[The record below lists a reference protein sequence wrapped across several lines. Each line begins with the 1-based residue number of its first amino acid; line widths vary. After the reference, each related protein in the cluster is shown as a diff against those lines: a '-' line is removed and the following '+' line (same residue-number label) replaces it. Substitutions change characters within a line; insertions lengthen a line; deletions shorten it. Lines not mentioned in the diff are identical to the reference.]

1 MTATDTPVIACQT
14 PGSNKIQL
22 HHQQRLAMVYV
33 RQSSPHQVLEH
44 RESTALQYNLR
55 CRAIEWGWPAE
66 RVLVIDEDQG
76 HTATT
81 AEGRLG
87 FQRLLAEVGLDHVG
101 VVLGIEMSRLARSCK
116 DWYHLLEL
124 CALFGTLLAD
134 QDGLYDPRN
143 YNDRLLLGLKGTLSE
158 AELHILRQRMEQG
171 RLNKARRGELFNH
184 PPIGY
189 VRGPSGDMQ
198 IDPDEQVQGVVR
210 LIFRKFDE
218 LGSIN
223 ALLQYLVRNDVRL
236 GIRPHYGPD
245 RGTSQWRRPNR
256 ATLNNLLHRPLYA
269 GAYSWGLRP
278 TDPRRKIPG
287 RPSTGRTVARATEC
301 AVLIKDRCPAYITW
315 DQYQANLK
323 QMEDNRNRW
332 DTPGAVREG
341 PALLKGLLVCGRC
354 GHRLLISYGGNQQ
367 PRYSCQRDHIDY
379 GEPLCQSLAG
389 RRLDDL
395 IARQVLSVLE
405 PASLELSLSASADI
419 QRERDELEKHWQR
432 RLERARYE
440 KDRAARQYHAVEPE
454 NRLVAREL
462 EKRWEQSL
470 RDERTLQEEHDRFK
484 RQQPAEL
491 TEADRAMIRS
501 LAEDIPA
508 LWHSPGTPSA
518 DRQNI
523 VRHLIERVVLTP
535 QSSVND
541 AVDVTIYFAGGFRSH
556 HELRRSVAR
565 YAQMHDYQPLLDR
578 VQELTRQKQTARQ
591 IAEQLNR
598 EGWRP
603 PKRRETFNVSMVQ
616 HLRWQRGFRKVHTCR
631 QPNELLGRDE
641 WWFIDLVRALD
652 VPAPTLYH
660 WLRRG
665 WVRGRQLAGPQGRWI
680 LWADGDE
687 LDRLRRLR
695 SCSRGWFNQPQAAEL
710 TRPKPRSPESEK
722 L

>member
-1 MTATDTPVIACQT
+1 MTCEM
-14 PGSNKIQL
+14 PGTNKIQP
-22 HHQQRLAMVYV
+22 HHRERLAMVYV

-44 RESTALQYNLR
+44 RESAALQYNLR
-55 CRAIEWGWPAE
+55 CRAIEWGWARE
-66 RVLVIDEDQG
+66 RVVVIDEDQG

-158 AELHILRQRMEQG
+158 AELHILHQRMEQG

-189 VRGPSGDMQ
+189 VRGAAGQIQ
-198 IDPDEQVQGVVR
+198 IDADEQVQAVVR

-223 ALLQYLVRNDVRL
+223 ALLHYLVRNDIRL
-236 GIRPHYGPD
+236 GIRPHSGPD
-245 RGTSQWRRPNR
+245 RGVLQWRRPNR
-256 ATLNNLLHRPLYA
+256 ATLTNLLHRPLYA

-278 TDPRRKIPG
+278 IDARRKIPG
-287 RPSTGRTVARATEC
+287 RPATGRKVARATEC

-315 DQYQANLK
+315 EQYMANLRR
-323 QMEDNRNRW
+323 MEDNRSRW
-332 DTPGAVREG
+332 DSRGATREG
-341 PALLKGLLVCGRC
+341 SALLKGLLVCGQC
-354 GHRLLISYGGNQQ
+354 GYRLLVSYGTSGQ
-367 PRYSCQRDHIDY
+367 PRYSCQRHHIDY
-379 GEPLCQSLAG
+379 GGPLCQSLAG
-389 RRLDDL
+389 RRLDEF
-395 IARQVLSVLE
+395 IARHVLKVLE
-405 PASLELSLSASADI
+405 PASLELSLMAAADI
-419 QRERDELEKHWQR
+419 ERERQELEEHWQR

-470 RDERTLQEEHDRFK
+470 LDERAVQEAHDRF
-484 RQQPAEL
+484 RTQQPAAL
-491 TEADRAMIRS
+491 TQGDRETIRS
-501 LAEDIPA
+501 LAQDIPA
-508 LWHSPGTPSA
+508 LWHSPNTSSI
-518 DRQNI
+518 DRQSI
-523 VRHLIERVVLTP
+523 VRHLIDHVVVTS
-535 QSSVND
+535 QSNSETVG
-541 AVDVTIYFAGGFRSH
+541 VTIHFAGGFTSH

-565 YAQMHDYQPLLDR
+565 YAQMHDYVQLLDR
-578 VQELTRQKQTARQ
+578 VQELTQQKQTANQ
-591 IAEQLNR
+591 IATQLNR

-603 PKRRETFNVSMVQ
+603 PKRRDTFNASMVQ
-616 HLRWQRGFRKVHTCR
+616 HLRGCR
-631 QPNELLGRDE
+631 SLSEVRPRRQSDDLLGKDE
-641 WWFIDLVRALD
+641 WWFSDLARALD
-652 VPAPTLYH
+652 LPQPTLYS
-660 WLRRG
+660 WRRRG
-665 WVRGRQLAGPQGRWI
+665 WIHARQLPGPQGCWI
-680 LWADGDE
+680 MWADGDE

-695 SCSRGWFNQPQAAEL
+695 SCSRSWFNQPQAAEL
-710 TRPKPRSPESEK
+710 TTPKSRTVT
-722 L
+722 

>member
-1 MTATDTPVIACQT
+1 MTTPDTAVITCATPSS
-14 PGSNKIQL
+14 PKIQAC
-22 HHQQRLAMVYV
+22 HRQRLAMVYV

-55 CRAIEWGWPAE
+55 CRATEWGWPAE

-134 QDGLYDPRN
+134 QDGVYDPRN

-189 VRGPSGDMQ
+189 VRGPAGEMQ
-198 IDPDEQVQGVVR
+198 IDADEQVQAVVR
-210 LIFRKFDE
+210 LIFRIFDE

-223 ALLQYLVRNDVRL
+223 ALLRYLVRNDIRL
-236 GIRPHYGPD
+236 GIRPHCGPE
-245 RGTSQWRRPNR
+245 RGALQWRRPNR
-256 ATLNNLLHRPLYA
+256 VTLTNLLHRPLYA

-278 TDPRRKIPG
+278 TDPRRKVPG
-287 RPSTGRTVARATEC
+287 RPSTGRTVAKATEC

-323 QMEDNRNRW
+323 RMEDNRNRC
-332 DTPGAVREG
+332 DTRGAVREG

-354 GHRLLISYGGNQQ
+354 GRRLLISYGTSQR
-367 PRYSCQRDHIDY
+367 PRYSCQRNYIDY

-389 RRLDDL
+389 RRLDEL
-395 IARQVLSVLE
+395 IARQVLRVLE
-405 PASLELSLSASADI
+405 PASLELSLSASGDI
-419 QRERDELEKHWQR
+419 QRERDELDRHWQR
-432 RLERARYE
+432 RLERGRFE
-440 KDRAARQYHAVEPE
+440 RDRAARQYHAVEPE

-470 RDERTLQEEHDRFK
+470 LDERALQEDYARFK

-491 TEADRAMIRS
+491 TESDCTMIHA
-501 LAEDIPA
+501 LAQDIPR
-508 LWHSPGTPSA
+508 LWRSPQTTSA
-518 DRQNI
+518 DRQRV
-523 VRHLIERVVLTP
+523 VRYLLERVVVTP
-535 QSSVND
+535 QAAVND
-541 AVDVTIYFAGGFRSH
+541 ALDVAIHFAGGFISH
-556 HELRRSVAR
+556 HELRRAVAR
-565 YAQMHDYQPLLDR
+565 YDQMHDYPQLLDR
-578 VQELTRQKQTARQ
+578 VQELAQQKQTARQ

-603 PKRRETFNVSMVQ
+603 PKRRETFNQSMVQ
-616 HLRWQRGFRKVHTCR
+616 HLLWQRGFRQEHPRR
-631 QPNELLGRDE
+631 QPAEPLGPDE
-641 WWFIDLVRALD
+641 WWFIDLARALNT
-652 VPAPTLYH
+652 PTPTLYH

-665 WVRGRQLAGPQGRWI
+665 WVHGRQLPGPQGRWI

-695 SCSRGWFNQPQAAEL
+695 GCSRSWFNQPQAAEL
-710 TRPKPRSPESEK
+710 TTPKPRTVT
-722 L
+722 

>member
-1 MTATDTPVIACQT
+1 MSTTEAPPIPGDTQ
-14 PGSNKIQL
+14 GSSKIQPR
-22 HHQQRLAMVYV
+22 HCQRLAVVYV

-87 FQRLLAEVGLDHVG
+87 FQRLLAELSLDHVG

-184 PPIGY
+184 PPLGY
-189 VRGPSGDMQ
+189 VRGPSGEVQ
-198 IDPDEQVQGVVR
+198 IDPDEEVQAVVR

-223 ALLQYLVRNDVRL
+223 ALLHYLVGNDIRL
-236 GIRPHYGPD
+236 GIRPHWGPD
-245 RGTSQWRRPNR
+245 RGVLQWRRPNR
-256 ATLNNLLHRPLYA
+256 VTLTNLLHRPLYA

-278 TDPRRKIPG
+278 VDPRCKIPG
-287 RPSTGRTVARATEC
+287 RPSTGRKVAKATEC

-323 QMEDNRNRW
+323 RMEDNRSRW
-332 DTPGAVREG
+332 DTTGAVREG
-341 PALLKGLLVCGRC
+341 PALLNGLLVCGRC
-354 GHRLLISYGGNQQ
+354 SRRLSVTYGSHQR
-367 PRYSCQRDHIDY
+367 PRYSCMRNYIDY

-389 RRLDDL
+389 RRLDEL

-419 QRERDELEKHWQR
+419 QRERMELEKHWHR

-462 EKRWEQSL
+462 EKRWEQAL
-470 RDERTLQEEHDRFK
+470 MDERTLQEDYHRFH

-491 TEADRAMIRS
+491 TEADREMVRA
-501 LAEDIPA
+501 LAGDIPL
-508 LWHSPGTPSA
+508 LWHSPHTTSA
-518 DRQNI
+518 DRRNI
-523 VRHLIERVVLTP
+523 VRYLIEHVVVTP
-535 QSSVND
+535 QPSVND
-541 AVDVTIYFAGGFRSH
+541 AVDVTIHFAGGLVSH

-565 YAQMHDYQPLLDR
+565 YDQMHDYPLLLDR
-578 VQELTRQKQTARQ
+578 VQELAQQKWTSRR

-603 PKRRETFNVSMVQ
+603 PKRRETFNTSMVQ
-616 HLRWQRGFRKVHTCR
+616 HLLWQRGFRKAHACR
-631 QPNELLGRDE
+631 KPGEPLGQDE
-641 WWFIDLVRALD
+641 WWFIDLARALD
-652 VPAPTLYH
+652 VPTPTLYS

-665 WVRGRQLAGPQGRWI
+665 WVHGRQLSGPHGRWI

-687 LDRLRRLR
+687 RDRLQRLR
-695 SCSRGWFNQPQAAEL
+695 SCSRGWFNLPQAAEL
-710 TRPKPRSPESEK
+710 TTPKPRAVT
-722 L
+722 

>member
-1 MTATDTPVIACQT
+1 MITTDTPTFTCET
-14 PGSNKIQL
+14 PGSNKIQS
-22 HHQQRLAMVYV
+22 HHRQRLAMVYV

-158 AELHILRQRMEQG
+158 AELHLLRQRMEQG

-184 PPIGY
+184 PPMGY
-189 VRGPSGDMQ
+189 VRGPSGQMQ
-198 IDPDEQVQGVVR
+198 IDPDEQVQAVVR
-210 LIFRKFDE
+210 LIFTKFDE
-218 LGSIN
+218 LASVN
-223 ALLQYLVRNDVRL
+223 ALLRYLVRNDIRL
-236 GIRPHYGPD
+236 GIRPHCGPD
-245 RGTSQWRRPNR
+245 RGALQWRRPNR
-256 ATLNNLLHRPLYA
+256 VTLNNLLHRPLYA

-278 TDPRRKIPG
+278 IDPRCKIPG
-287 RPSTGRTVARATEC
+287 RPSTGRKVAKATEC
-301 AVLIKDRCPAYITW
+301 AVLIKDRCPAYISW
-315 DQYQANLK
+315 EQYQANLK
-323 QMEDNRNRW
+323 CMEDNRNRW
-332 DTPGAVREG
+332 DHLGAVRQG
-341 PALLKGLLVCGRC
+341 PALLKGLLVCGQC
-354 GHRLLISYGGNQQ
+354 GHRLLVSYGTSHR
-367 PRYSCQRDHIDY
+367 PRYSCQRNHIDY

-389 RRLDDL
+389 GRLDEL

-405 PASLELSLSASADI
+405 PASVELSLSAGADI
-419 QRERDELEKHWQR
+419 QRERDELERHWQR

-470 RDERTLQEEHDRFK
+470 LDERALQEDHERFK
-484 RQQPAEL
+484 RQQPANL
-491 TEADRAMIRS
+491 TDADREMIRA
-501 LAEDIPA
+501 LAEDVPGLWSSPHTPA
-508 LWHSPGTPSA
+508 V
-518 DRQNI
+518 DRQRI
-523 VRHLIERVVLTP
+523 VRYLIERVVVTP
-535 QSSVND
+535 QSGSES
-541 AVDVTIYFAGGFRSH
+541 VDVAIHFAGGFTSH

-565 YAQMHDYQPLLDR
+565 YAQMHDYLQLLHR
-578 VQELTRQKQTARQ
+578 AQELVEQKQNARQ

-603 PKRRETFNVSMVQ
+603 PKRRDTFNQAMVQ
-616 HLRWQRGFRKVHTCR
+616 HLLWRKGLHGVR
-631 QPNELLGRDE
+631 PRSMSNDLLGQDE
-641 WWFIDLVRALD
+641 WWFTDLARKLD
-652 VPAPTLYH
+652 VPQPTLYS
-660 WLRRG
+660 WRRRG
-665 WVRGRQLAGPQGRWI
+665 WVHGRQLPGPQGRWI
-680 LWADGDE
+680 IWADDDE
-687 LDRLRRLR
+687 VDRLQRLR
-695 SCSRGWFNQPQAAEL
+695 SASRGWFNQPQAAEL
-710 TRPKPRSPESEK
+710 RTPKPRTVT
-722 L
+722 